1 MIFGGY
7 ILRLTFELAHSC
19 AARFSHSRPR
29 FISLDSTT
37 FDCPVPVGSILES
50 EAMVVHTAPSTS
62 DTDFDP
68 ATAEG
73 ETTKMQVRVK
83 ANVRDVHTG
92 KRTTTG
98 TFAYTFGV
106 EGERRVLPATYS
118 EYMEWIIAKRY
129 SLLQHVTH
137 TKTNRARSVKLATA
151 HDRMKTVN
159 VELAPHRLYIPSQ
172 TQNASLNQQ

>member
-50 EAMVVHTAPSTS
+50 EAMVVYTAPSSS
-62 DTDFDP
+62 DADFDP
-68 ATAEG
+68 ATPEG
-73 ETTKMQVRVK
+73 EKTKVQVRVK

-92 KRTTTG
+92 QKTTTG

-106 EGERRVLPATYS
+106 EGQRRVLPTKYS

-129 SLLQHVTH
+129 RVLEI
-137 TKTNRARSVKLATA
+137 
-151 HDRMKTVN
+151 D
-159 VELAPHRLYIPSQ
+159 
-172 TQNASLNQQ
+172 

>member
-50 EAMVVHTAPSTS
+50 EAMVVYTAPSS
-62 DTDFDP
+62 GDTDFDP
-68 ATAEG
+68 ATPDG
-73 ETTKMQVRVK
+73 ETMRVQVRVK

-92 KRTTTG
+92 QKTTTG

-106 EGERRVLPATYS
+106 EGQRRVLPTKYA

-129 SLLQHVTH
+129 RVLEI
-137 TKTNRARSVKLATA
+137 
-151 HDRMKTVN
+151 D
-159 VELAPHRLYIPSQ
+159 
-172 TQNASLNQQ
+172 

>member
-19 AARFSHSRPR
+19 ASRFSHSRAR

-50 EAMVVHTAPSTS
+50 EAMVVYTSPSSS
-62 DTDFDP
+62 DADFDRDTP
-68 ATAEG
+68 EG
-73 ETTKMQVRVK
+73 ESTMVQVRVK

-92 KRTTTG
+92 QRTTTG

-106 EGERRVLPATYS
+106 EGQRRVLPTKYS

-129 SLLQHVTH
+129 RVLEI
-137 TKTNRARSVKLATA
+137 
-151 HDRMKTVN
+151 D
-159 VELAPHRLYIPSQ
+159 
-172 TQNASLNQQ
+172 

>member
-50 EAMVVHTAPSTS
+50 EAMVVYTS
-62 DTDFDP
+62 PNSESVDLDP
-68 ATAEG
+68 ATPENEA
-73 ETTKMQVRVK
+73 TRVQVRVR
-83 ANVRDVHTG
+83 ATVRDVHTG
-92 KRTTTG
+92 QKTTTG

-106 EGERRVLPATYS
+106 EGNRRVLPTQYA
-118 EYMEWIIAKRY
+118 EYIEWIKAKR
-129 SLLQHVTH
+129 
-137 TKTNRARSVKLATA
+137 
-151 HDRMKTVN
+151 
-159 VELAPHRLYIPSQ
+159 
-172 TQNASLNQQ
+172 

>member
-50 EAMVVHTAPSTS
+50 EAMVVYTSPSNECE
-62 DTDFDP
+62 DFDLAP
-68 ATAEG
+68 PEG
-73 ETTKMQVRVK
+73 ETARVQIRVR

-92 KRTTTG
+92 ERTTTG

-106 EGERRVLPATYS
+106 EGDRRVLPTKYS
-118 EYMEWIIAKRY
+118 EYMEWIDAKR
-129 SLLQHVTH
+129 
-137 TKTNRARSVKLATA
+137 
-151 HDRMKTVN
+151 
-159 VELAPHRLYIPSQ
+159 
-172 TQNASLNQQ
+172 

>member
-62 DTDFDP
+62 ETDFDTETP
-68 ATAEG
+68 DG
-73 ETTKMQVRVK
+73 ETTRVQIRVT

-92 KRTTTG
+92 QRTTTG

-106 EGERRVLPATYS
+106 EGHRRVLPTKYA
-118 EYMEWIIAKRY
+118 EYMEWIEAKR
-129 SLLQHVTH
+129 ST
-137 TKTNRARSVKLATA
+137 
-151 HDRMKTVN
+151 
-159 VELAPHRLYIPSQ
+159 II
-172 TQNASLNQQ
+172 

>member
-50 EAMVVHTAPSTS
+50 EAMVVYTAPSSS
-62 DTDFDP
+62 DADFDP
-68 ATAEG
+68 ATPEG
-73 ETTKMQVRVK
+73 ETTRVQVRVK
-83 ANVRDVHTG
+83 ANVRDMHTG
-92 KRTTTG
+92 QKTTTG

-106 EGERRVLPATYS
+106 EGQRRVLPTKYA

-129 SLLQHVTH
+129 WVL
-137 TKTNRARSVKLATA
+137 
-151 HDRMKTVN
+151 
-159 VELAPHRLYIPSQ
+159 EIY
-172 TQNASLNQQ
+172 